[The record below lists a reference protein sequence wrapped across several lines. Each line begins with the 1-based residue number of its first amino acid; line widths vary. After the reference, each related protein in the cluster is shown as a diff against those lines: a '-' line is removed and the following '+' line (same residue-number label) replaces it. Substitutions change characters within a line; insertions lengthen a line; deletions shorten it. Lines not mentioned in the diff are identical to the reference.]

1 MSADPSKKQVIAT
14 KVVSYLSDSKGLP
27 DGARIAL
34 ETSLLKCGLVDSL
47 GIGDLIMFLEVTFNM
62 KVDVEEMIPDNFD
75 TVASIAAFVERK
87 MGNKSR

>member
-1 MSADPSKKQVIAT
+1 
-14 KVVSYLSDSKGLP
+14 
-27 DGARIAL
+27 
-34 ETSLLKCGLVDSL
+34 
-47 GIGDLIMFLEVTFNM
+47 MFLEVTFNM

>member
-1 MSADPSKKQVIAT
+1 MSADVSKKQVIAV
-14 KVVSYLSDSKGLP
+14 KVTSYLSDSKGLP
-27 DGARIAL
+27 DGACVGV
-34 ETSLLKCGLVDSL
+34 ETSLLKSGLVDSL

-87 MGNKSR
+87 MGNKSS